1 MKYTARLFSSSK
13 NTTLIKYFL
22 SYFIILSILFLGFFL
37 AVRLQLNH
45 IYFKDLKDQTD
56 KRLTNVMLQLDDDLS
71 DVNQVH
77 SLLSND
83 INLVLSRY
91 KNENWYNY
99 QAAQRMNEYT
109 VSNSFIDTIVYVDN
123 KTDSIL
129 SSGKHV
135 YKEDGIYYVYTG
147 THYLPFPMMQYTD
160 SNKSQLIF
168 LSDETS
174 SLLLYLPYNS
184 NVESYSI
191 FYVISAKDLQT
202 TLETGSFNGITSVC
216 LVTSD
221 NRIVSGIHTD
231 TIRPYLDG
239 LVKEPGCYPIDSD
252 DSMFVYKGLP
262 SDLSLLALSSNKA
275 ILDQVSL
282 AFRNTY
288 MILVLLAACGII
300 LILCSMRITYWPLH
314 RLLTKLVDK
323 PLPGRSYVD
332 QIDAAFT
339 TALSEKKELQK
350 KLDKYRLSMQK
361 SILDSIVSDSS
372 NSKMNGIMD
381 IDQFFSDEPDN
392 MIFVIK
398 ISLPRKNFNANEV
411 VEYLENA
418 LPDKNSCAL
427 LEAGKAHGIFM
438 INYPGIENNK
448 DEVIRLLL
456 SDYCRETG
464 CTAAVSNG
472 ASSPL
477 EIPYLYE
484 NALLADKYRQDAA
497 VVSYTEIAP
506 LIPSPSNLAYPYK
519 NLDALALCLKT
530 PDFKQA
536 HELKKE
542 LFSQIDSASENGT
555 LFPDFFIRCVLIDIL
570 TIIINAMNRMNI
582 KFKNYSD
589 LYFETLYLCRSCP
602 YQEKGGEISR
612 NVDELLATFEAEY
625 ANSAVHAAQIMEILQ
640 ECYTSPDFSIS
651 VLADKFEVSIAYMS
665 YLFKKKFN
673 KNFSDYLWE
682 LRLAKAKDMLLNTSM
697 PIDQISISVGYINVS
712 SFRRK
717 FKQEIGITP
726 SQFRNG
732 KG

>member
-1 MKYTARLFSSSK
+1 
-13 NTTLIKYFL
+13 
-22 SYFIILSILFLGFFL
+22 
-37 AVRLQLNH
+37 
-45 IYFKDLKDQTD
+45 
-56 KRLTNVMLQLDDDLS
+56 
-71 DVNQVH
+71 
-77 SLLSND
+77 
-83 INLVLSRY
+83 
-91 KNENWYNY
+91 
-99 QAAQRMNEYT
+99 
-109 VSNSFIDTIVYVDN
+109 
-123 KTDSIL
+123 
-129 SSGKHV
+129 
-135 YKEDGIYYVYTG
+135 
-147 THYLPFPMMQYTD
+147 
-160 SNKSQLIF
+160 
-168 LSDETS
+168 
-174 SLLLYLPYNS
+174 
-184 NVESYSI
+184 
-191 FYVISAKDLQT
+191 
-202 TLETGSFNGITSVC
+202 
-216 LVTSD
+216 
-221 NRIVSGIHTD
+221 
-231 TIRPYLDG
+231 
-239 LVKEPGCYPIDSD
+239 
-252 DSMFVYKGLP
+252 
-262 SDLSLLALSSNKA
+262 
-275 ILDQVSL
+275 
-282 AFRNTY
+282 
-288 MILVLLAACGII
+288 
-300 LILCSMRITYWPLH
+300 MRITTGPF
-314 RLLTKLVDK
+314 TGCSKLVDK

-438 INYPGIENNK
+438 INYPGIEDNK

-542 LFSQIDSASENGT
+542 LLSQIDSASENGT

-625 ANSAVHAAQIMEILQ
+625 ANSAVHASQIMEILQ

-665 YLFKKKFN
+665 YLFKKKFD

-697 PIDQISISVGYINVS
+697 PIDQISVCVGYLNVS

>member
-1 MKYTARLFSSSK
+1 M
-13 NTTLIKYFL
+13 
-22 SYFIILSILFLGFFL
+22 
-37 AVRLQLNH
+37 
-45 IYFKDLKDQTD
+45 
-56 KRLTNVMLQLDDDLS
+56 
-71 DVNQVH
+71 
-77 SLLSND
+77 
-83 INLVLSRY
+83 
-91 KNENWYNY
+91 
-99 QAAQRMNEYT
+99 
-109 VSNSFIDTIVYVDN
+109 
-123 KTDSIL
+123 
-129 SSGKHV
+129 
-135 YKEDGIYYVYTG
+135 
-147 THYLPFPMMQYTD
+147 
-160 SNKSQLIF
+160 
-168 LSDETS
+168 
-174 SLLLYLPYNS
+174 
-184 NVESYSI
+184 ESYSI

-398 ISLPRKNFNANEV
+398 ISLPRKNFNANEF

-427 LEAGKAHGIFM
+427 LEAGKSHGIFM
-438 INYPGIENNK
+438 INYPGIEDNK

-464 CTAAVSNG
+464 CAAAVSNG

-497 VVSYTEIAP
+497 VISYTEIAP

-625 ANSAVHAAQIMEILQ
+625 ANSAVHASQIMEILQ

-665 YLFKKKFN
+665 YLFKKKFD

>member
-1 MKYTARLFSSSK
+1 MIIIYFLIYKGDPMKYTARLFSNSK

-398 ISLPRKNFNANEV
+398 ISLPRKNFNANEF

-427 LEAGKAHGIFM
+427 LEAGKSHGIFM
-438 INYPGIENNK
+438 INYPGIEDNK

-464 CTAAVSNG
+464 CAAAVSNG

-497 VVSYTEIAP
+497 VISYTEIAP

-542 LFSQIDSASENGT
+542 LFPRSTAPLKTE
-555 LFPDFFIRCVLIDIL
+555 LFFP
-570 TIIINAMNRMNI
+570 
-582 KFKNYSD
+582 
-589 LYFETLYLCRSCP
+589 
-602 YQEKGGEISR
+602 
-612 NVDELLATFEAEY
+612 
-625 ANSAVHAAQIMEILQ
+625 
-640 ECYTSPDFSIS
+640 TSLSG
-651 VLADKFEVSIAYMS
+651 VS
-665 YLFKKKFN
+665 
-673 KNFSDYLWE
+673 
-682 LRLAKAKDMLLNTSM
+682 
-697 PIDQISISVGYINVS
+697 
-712 SFRRK
+712 
-717 FKQEIGITP
+717 
-726 SQFRNG
+726 
-732 KG
+732 

>member
-1 MKYTARLFSSSK
+1 MIIIYFLIYKGDPMKYTARLFSNSK

-300 LILCSMRITYWPLH
+300 QILCSMRITYWPLH

-398 ISLPRKNFNANEV
+398 ISLPRKNFNANEF

-418 LPDKNSCAL
+418 LPDKISCAL
-427 LEAGKAHGIFM
+427 
-438 INYPGIENNK
+438 
-448 DEVIRLLL
+448 RL
-456 SDYCRETG
+456 R
-464 CTAAVSNG
+464 
-472 ASSPL
+472 
-477 EIPYLYE
+477 I
-484 NALLADKYRQDAA
+484 
-497 VVSYTEIAP
+497 
-506 LIPSPSNLAYPYK
+506 IPSSVNL
-519 NLDALALCLKT
+519 
-530 PDFKQA
+530 
-536 HELKKE
+536 
-542 LFSQIDSASENGT
+542 
-555 LFPDFFIRCVLIDIL
+555 IL
-570 TIIINAMNRMNI
+570 
-582 KFKNYSD
+582 
-589 LYFETLYLCRSCP
+589 
-602 YQEKGGEISR
+602 
-612 NVDELLATFEAEY
+612 
-625 ANSAVHAAQIMEILQ
+625 
-640 ECYTSPDFSIS
+640 
-651 VLADKFEVSIAYMS
+651 
-665 YLFKKKFN
+665 
-673 KNFSDYLWE
+673 
-682 LRLAKAKDMLLNTSM
+682 
-697 PIDQISISVGYINVS
+697 
-712 SFRRK
+712 
-717 FKQEIGITP
+717 
-726 SQFRNG
+726 
-732 KG
+732 

>member
-1 MKYTARLFSSSK
+1 MIIIYFLIYKGDPMKYTARLFSSSK

-438 INYPGIENNK
+438 INYPGIEDNK

-464 CTAAVSNG
+464 CAAAVSNG

-542 LFSQIDSASENGT
+542 LFPRSTAPLKTE
-555 LFPDFFIRCVLIDIL
+555 LFFP
-570 TIIINAMNRMNI
+570 
-582 KFKNYSD
+582 
-589 LYFETLYLCRSCP
+589 
-602 YQEKGGEISR
+602 
-612 NVDELLATFEAEY
+612 
-625 ANSAVHAAQIMEILQ
+625 
-640 ECYTSPDFSIS
+640 TSLSG
-651 VLADKFEVSIAYMS
+651 VS
-665 YLFKKKFN
+665 
-673 KNFSDYLWE
+673 
-682 LRLAKAKDMLLNTSM
+682 
-697 PIDQISISVGYINVS
+697 
-712 SFRRK
+712 
-717 FKQEIGITP
+717 
-726 SQFRNG
+726 
-732 KG
+732 

>member
-252 DSMFVYKGLP
+252 DRPSQRSVPAGAVLQQSHTGSGQPGLP
-262 SDLSLLALSSNKA
+262 QYLYDTGPAGRLRDHPDPLFHADHLLA
-275 ILDQVSL
+275 
-282 AFRNTY
+282 
-288 MILVLLAACGII
+288 
-300 LILCSMRITYWPLH
+300 
-314 RLLTKLVDK
+314 
-323 PLPGRSYVD
+323 
-332 QIDAAFT
+332 
-339 TALSEKKELQK
+339 
-350 KLDKYRLSMQK
+350 
-361 SILDSIVSDSS
+361 
-372 NSKMNGIMD
+372 
-381 IDQFFSDEPDN
+381 
-392 MIFVIK
+392 
-398 ISLPRKNFNANEV
+398 
-411 VEYLENA
+411 
-418 LPDKNSCAL
+418 
-427 LEAGKAHGIFM
+427 
-438 INYPGIENNK
+438 
-448 DEVIRLLL
+448 
-456 SDYCRETG
+456 
-464 CTAAVSNG
+464 
-472 ASSPL
+472 
-477 EIPYLYE
+477 
-484 NALLADKYRQDAA
+484 
-497 VVSYTEIAP
+497 
-506 LIPSPSNLAYPYK
+506 
-519 NLDALALCLKT
+519 
-530 PDFKQA
+530 
-536 HELKKE
+536 
-542 LFSQIDSASENGT
+542 
-555 LFPDFFIRCVLIDIL
+555 
-570 TIIINAMNRMNI
+570 
-582 KFKNYSD
+582 
-589 LYFETLYLCRSCP
+589 
-602 YQEKGGEISR
+602 
-612 NVDELLATFEAEY
+612 
-625 ANSAVHAAQIMEILQ
+625 
-640 ECYTSPDFSIS
+640 
-651 VLADKFEVSIAYMS
+651 
-665 YLFKKKFN
+665 
-673 KNFSDYLWE
+673 
-682 LRLAKAKDMLLNTSM
+682 
-697 PIDQISISVGYINVS
+697 
-712 SFRRK
+712 
-717 FKQEIGITP
+717 P
-726 SQFRNG
+726 SQAAHKAGGQAPSGPQLCGSDRRRLHHG
-732 KG
+732 AVRKEGAAEKTG

>member
-438 INYPGIENNK
+438 INYPGIEDNK

-464 CTAAVSNG
+464 CAAAVSNG

-542 LFSQIDSASENGT
+542 LFPRSTAPLKTE
-555 LFPDFFIRCVLIDIL
+555 LFFP
-570 TIIINAMNRMNI
+570 
-582 KFKNYSD
+582 
-589 LYFETLYLCRSCP
+589 
-602 YQEKGGEISR
+602 
-612 NVDELLATFEAEY
+612 
-625 ANSAVHAAQIMEILQ
+625 
-640 ECYTSPDFSIS
+640 TSLSG
-651 VLADKFEVSIAYMS
+651 VS
-665 YLFKKKFN
+665 
-673 KNFSDYLWE
+673 
-682 LRLAKAKDMLLNTSM
+682 
-697 PIDQISISVGYINVS
+697 
-712 SFRRK
+712 
-717 FKQEIGITP
+717 
-726 SQFRNG
+726 
-732 KG
+732 

>member
-1 MKYTARLFSSSK
+1 
-13 NTTLIKYFL
+13 
-22 SYFIILSILFLGFFL
+22 
-37 AVRLQLNH
+37 
-45 IYFKDLKDQTD
+45 
-56 KRLTNVMLQLDDDLS
+56 
-71 DVNQVH
+71 
-77 SLLSND
+77 
-83 INLVLSRY
+83 
-91 KNENWYNY
+91 
-99 QAAQRMNEYT
+99 MNEYT

-542 LFSQIDSASENGT
+542 LFSQIDSAFENGT

-665 YLFKKKFN
+665 YLFKKKFD

>member
-1 MKYTARLFSSSK
+1 MIIIYFLIYKGDPMKYTARLFSSSK

-438 INYPGIENNK
+438 INYPGIEDNK

-464 CTAAVSNG
+464 CAAAVSNG

-536 HELKKE
+536 HELKKSSFPRSTAPLKTE
-542 LFSQIDSASENGT
+542 LF
-555 LFPDFFIRCVLIDIL
+555 FP
-570 TIIINAMNRMNI
+570 
-582 KFKNYSD
+582 
-589 LYFETLYLCRSCP
+589 
-602 YQEKGGEISR
+602 
-612 NVDELLATFEAEY
+612 
-625 ANSAVHAAQIMEILQ
+625 
-640 ECYTSPDFSIS
+640 TSLSG
-651 VLADKFEVSIAYMS
+651 VS
-665 YLFKKKFN
+665 
-673 KNFSDYLWE
+673 
-682 LRLAKAKDMLLNTSM
+682 
-697 PIDQISISVGYINVS
+697 
-712 SFRRK
+712 
-717 FKQEIGITP
+717 
-726 SQFRNG
+726 
-732 KG
+732 